1 MRVHACRHCG
11 EVFPSY
17 PDLRQHLDSHVQ
29 PPIGHV
35 CTTCKKSFT
44 RREYLLKHSSRCRP
58 KPFTCD
64 VCHSGFTRKDNL
76 DHHKRTVQC
85 GSPPQP
91 GPAPK
96 RRRIASLDEDPLTPP
111 SVEHAAND
119 ELSSALQDFVQENWA
134 AIRTHVVTGPVQT
147 RYNHRLTSLDT
158 RDLHEP
164 LRVLFDQQTTAFKIN
179 CSFAFILKN
188 KTTNRLK
195 YYHSSNNCCGRLL
208 EEPSLIT
215 NRADFDSF
223 LERIRE
229 PDILQWAIAQRPN
242 SDWVCE
248 LVTNVT
254 FFLNR
259 IVQHPIGCVG
269 VTLPDYVKNNKA
281 IVGLTKDEHGV
292 TYNDNLCLFRCLAL
306 HRGCDV
312 RRLETTVVTLYA
324 KYTDTLVHDF
334 AGVPLDELDKV
345 ETKFKTNVCVYQL
358 VEIADG
364 KTTAEL
370 VRRSMGHYA
379 DTMNMNLH
387 ETHYSYIRDIG
398 KYCHSYRCRKCGDSL
413 WKYPSWLKIHEST
426 CEGGIRRVYKG
437 GVYHPPPSVFERLDD
452 EGIVVDEGLRYYPY
466 RATFDFECFF
476 TGDKLPADTDHV
488 QWMARHVPLS
498 VSVASNV
505 PGYEPAQCYITDGDS
520 DKLVADMMD
529 HLTAIS
535 DAAFESLK
543 PSYESVLD
551 KLKMLKEEWD
561 SAEEECGLEEAE
573 NEDEVA
579 RKNRTNPF
587 KKLLDQLFS
596 WLRQLPV
603 IGFNSGHYDLNVIKK
618 FYIPYMVK
626 NNDIQFVI
634 KRQNTFM
641 CFSTPKLKFLDVTQY
656 LAPGVSDDKY
666 LKAYGCELH
675 KGHFPYEYM
684 DNLRKLDDCAL
695 PPQAAFFSRLKNE
708 GISDTDY
715 AACQAVWRDNGMET
729 LREYLIWYNNRD
741 VTPFLDAI
749 AKQAGFYKHQNIDM
763 FKDGI
768 SVPGLS
774 LLHLFNDLP
783 NDTYF
788 TVFNRTNSDLHE
800 LVKDNIVGGPAIIF
814 HRYHEKGIT
823 KIRGGSELCRKIVGY
838 DANALYLWALMQD
851 MPTGW
856 YVRRREE
863 NGFRPQQAQP
873 YGQMAIQW
881 LTRESDR
888 TGCTIRHQ
896 GNGREKRVGKLLVD
910 GWCAKTR
917 TAYQFHGCYFHG
929 CPKCYDHEETNT
941 LNGKTMGTLLADTK
955 KHTTYLRR
963 HVKVVEM
970 WECTWKRERDP
981 PPRQKWQMTQQQ
993 IITAVVDGTLFG
1005 MVECDLHVPEHLQDH
1020 FAEMQPIFK
1029 NATVTRD
1036 DIGPFMRQYAVDH
1049 DIMSTPRRMLV
1060 GSYRGDKILLTTP
1073 LLQWYLAHGLVVD
1086 HVYQVVEYE
1095 PKPCFRNF
1103 GESVSTA
1110 RRNGDVDPDKSI
1122 IADTMK
1128 LLGNSAYGKT
1138 VTNVDRHRDVKYCT
1152 EVGTSL
1158 LINNKR
1164 FRQLDVVAEDAY
1176 EVTSNKA
1183 RVTYDLPHHIGFF
1196 VYQYAKLRM
1205 LEFYYDFV
1213 DR

>member
-1 MRVHACRHCG
+1 MRCG
-11 EVFPSY
+11 A
-17 PDLRQHLDSHVQ
+17 
-29 PPIGHV
+29 
-35 CTTCKKSFT
+35 
-44 RREYLLKHSSRCRP
+44 
-58 KPFTCD
+58 
-64 VCHSGFTRKDNL
+64 
-76 DHHKRTVQC
+76 
-85 GSPPQP
+85 PPQP
-91 GPAPK
+91 GPSAPK
-96 RRRIASLDEDPLTPP
+96 RRRIALNEDPLSPP
-111 SVEHAAND
+111 PVEQLDD
-119 ELSSALQDFVQENWA
+119 ELSSDLQDAVRDNWGS
-134 AIRTHVVTGPVQT
+134 IRTYVAQGPVQT
-147 RYNHRLTSLDT
+147 RYNHRLTTMDT
-158 RDLHEP
+158 RELQEP
-164 LRVLFDQQTTAFKIN
+164 LRQLFEEQTTAFKVN
-179 CSFAFILKN
+179 LSFGFILKQ
-188 KTTNRLK
+188 KVTGRLR

-215 NRADFDSF
+215 NRGDFDRF
-223 LERIRE
+223 LARIQE
-229 PDILQWAIAQRPN
+229 SDILQWAIAQRPN

-248 LVTNVT
+248 HVTNAT
-254 FFLNR
+254 FFLNK
-259 IVQHPIGCVG
+259 IIHHPIGCVG
-269 VTLPDYVKNNKA
+269 VTLPDYLKHNKA
-281 IVGLTKDEHGV
+281 VVGLAKDEHGA

-306 HRGCDV
+306 HQGCDV

-370 VRRSMGHYA
+370 VRRSLGHYA
-379 DTMNMNLH
+379 DTMFVNLH
-387 ETHYSYIRDIG
+387 ESHFSYIRDM
-398 KYCHSYRCRKCGDSL
+398 KSYSHSYKCSKCGESL

-437 GVYHPPPSVFERLDD
+437 GVYRPPASIFERLDD
-452 EGIVVDEGLRYYPY
+452 EGIIVEDVLRYYPY
-466 RATFDFECFF
+466 RATFDFECYF
-476 TGDKLPADTDHV
+476 DRDNVPADTNTL
-488 QWMARHVPLS
+488 QWSARHVPLS

-505 PGYEPAQCYITDGDS
+505 PGHEDAQCYITNGDS
-520 DKLVADMMD
+520 DKLVADMMS
-529 HLTAIS
+529 HLHAVS

-561 SAEEECGLEEAE
+561 SADEECGLEEAE

-656 LAPGVSDDKY
+656 LAPGVSYDKY

-814 HRYHEKGIT
+814 HRYHEKDVT
-823 KIRGGSELCRKIVGY
+823 KIRGGGETCRSIVGY
-838 DANALYLWALMQD
+838 DANALYLWAIMQD

-856 YVRRREE
+856 YTRRREE
-863 NGFRPQQAQP
+863 NKFRPQQAQP
-873 YGQMAIQW
+873 YGQMAAQW
-881 LTRESDR
+881 LTSVSFT
-888 TGCTIRHQ
+888 TGHTIRHQ
-896 GNGREKRVGKLLVD
+896 SNGREKRVGKLLVD
-910 GWCAKTR
+910 GWCAETR

-929 CPKCYDHEETNT
+929 CTNCYEPQETNA
-941 LNGKTMGTLLADTK
+941 LNGKTMAKLLEDTK
-955 KHTTYLRR
+955 KKTAYLRR
-963 HVKVVEM
+963 HVHVVEM
-970 WECTWKRERDP
+970 WECEWKEIRKEPDVKSFLAPTR
-981 PPRQKWQMTQQQ
+981 RQKWKMTQQQ

-1005 MVECDLHVPEHLQDH
+1005 MVECDVRVPEHLQDH

-1036 DIGPFMRQYAVDH
+1036 DIGPFMRQYAEEH

-1060 GSYRGDKILLTTP
+1060 GSYHGEKLLLATP
-1073 LLQWYLAHGLVVD
+1073 LLRWYLAHGLIVD
-1086 HVYQVVEYE
+1086 RVYQVVEYE
-1095 PKPCFRNF
+1095 PNPCFQRF
-1103 GESVSTA
+1103 GESVSAA
-1110 RRNGDVDPDKSI
+1110 RRAGDSDPEKAI

-1128 LLGNSAYGKT
+1128 LLGNSGYGKT
-1138 VTNVDRHRDVKYCT
+1138 VTNVDKHRDVRYCT
-1152 EVGTSL
+1152 EVGTSSC
-1158 LINNKR
+1158 INNKR

-1176 EVTSNKA
+1176 EVTSSKA
-1183 RVTYDLPHHIGFF
+1183 CLTYDLPLHIGFF

-1205 LEFYYDFV
+1205 LQFYYDFV